1 MLKIMVIN
9 KDYSVYE
16 CDKIENIDTEN
27 VLWYWIDF
35 EQPNNNEK
43 DLLTS
48 YFNFHHLAVEDCGF
62 KLNNPKIDFYEGY
75 NFIILNEL
83 KKESLLVDE
92 ICIFVGKDY
101 LVSYHQ
107 EASRGVAYSWEKILE
122 RKNQLDK
129 GPAYAAHQIVD
140 KVVDEFFPAV
150 IEIED
155 RLSKFE
161 NNNENKT
168 THEIIDEVFTTRK
181 DLLKLRK
188 VVNSMR
194 DLVYRILNSER
205 VHGFDEHNMYFSDI
219 HDHLLKLSEMIEAS
233 REMTSDIRD
242 SYLSINSAHM
252 NRNMMVLTVITTIF
266 IPLTFIVGV
275 YGMNFQNMP
284 ELSSKYGYFVVL
296 FVMMGMGIG
305 MFYWF
310 KKKGWFDI

>member
-1 MLKIMVIN
+1 MVIN